1 MIYDD
6 KRLWTKSEQLRVDW
20 INELQLLT
28 EGNSLQDEE
37 DLLATF
43 RAVTYKDML
52 QKLSEEE
59 KDFLWTYR
67 ESPALDSSFWL
78 HTLLD
83 VVDWRDPK
91 QVAELHRVM
100 KKYPGMFDLKDHPI
114 IAPLMILREST
125 PDVIVRNHAIECL
138 RKMNLSSH
146 QMRFWMPQ
154 FIQSLKSETLHWS
167 SSSLLRYLQSN
178 INTLPSALSLF
189 WQLKVETRSLHY
201 KRMDFVIDEI
211 HKGFSEPDVLDEQ
224 ERLWGEQGVFAN
236 ISRECYK
243 LSKGISSAGE
253 VKIFSGTL
261 RKRAI
266 KSGRNWS
273 KRAFVLYPGKLCYFK
288 DAMRDKVPTGT

>member
-20 INELQLLT
+20 INELQEYT
-28 EGNSLQDEE
+28 EGNSLKDAE

-146 QMRFWMPQ
+146 QVRFWMPQ

-178 INTLPSALSLF
+178 VNSLPSALSLF
-189 WQLKVETRSLHY
+189 WQLKVDARSLHY

-211 HKGFSEPDVLDEQ
+211 RKGFSEPDVLDEQ
-224 ERLWGEQGVFAN
+224 EKLWGAA
-236 ISRECYK
+236 R
-243 LSKGISSAGE
+243 
-253 VKIFSGTL
+253 T
-261 RKRAI
+261 R
-266 KSGRNWS
+266 
-273 KRAFVLYPGKLCYFK
+273 VLI
-288 DAMRDKVPTGT
+288 R